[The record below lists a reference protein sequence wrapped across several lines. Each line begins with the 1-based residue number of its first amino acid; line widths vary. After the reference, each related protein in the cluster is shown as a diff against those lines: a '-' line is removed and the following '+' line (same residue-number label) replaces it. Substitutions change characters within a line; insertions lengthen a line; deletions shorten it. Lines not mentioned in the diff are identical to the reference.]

1 MGAVVSSDGEALD
14 LERMA
19 IDAKSKVEKLTFTNS
34 ELVTDFLLKCE
45 KTVPELVT
53 GIDEGLLRFGWIFD
67 CRGID
72 ERKLKMHLRNFL
84 YSVEMMVPPVL
95 DAAKGK
101 YRYIEDWMKDQ
112 AANTEYDEEHEIY
125 FPRDMKYYKPFEE
138 EEEKGKPL
146 NLFESI
152 EKLAFKLSARE
163 IFRDELMTDKG
174 VFPSLVLDLPV
185 AYTSGR
191 KGTVK
196 IVVSESGG
204 GGVLLS
210 RHPADDEHWS
220 FDQPTTSLIRAFFE
234 NIQPH
239 LASAS
244 FTFDMTPESGLMIS
258 GHFQC
263 PSTEGELDALFMTFV
278 GMVGEIEMRLRK
290 AQEGDLGPIQDA
302 NGFIGI
308 TKN

>member
-1 MGAVVSSDGEALD
+1 
-14 LERMA
+14 
-19 IDAKSKVEKLTFTNS
+19 
-34 ELVTDFLLKCE
+34 
-45 KTVPELVT
+45 
-53 GIDEGLLRFGWIFD
+53 
-67 CRGID
+67 
-72 ERKLKMHLRNFL
+72 MHLRNFL

-95 DAAKGK
+95 AAAKGK

-112 AANTEYDEEHEIY
+112 AARTEYDEEHKIY
-125 FPRDMKYYKPFEE
+125 YPRDMKYYKPFEE

-152 EKLAFKLSARE
+152 EKLASKLSARE
-163 IFRDELMTDKG
+163 IFRGELMTDKG
-174 VFPSLVLDLPV
+174 VLPSLILDLPV

-196 IVVSESGG
+196 IAVSESDG

-234 NIQPH
+234 NIQSH
-239 LASAS
+239 LTS
-244 FTFDMTPESGLMIS
+244 FAFDMTPESGLMIS

-278 GMVGEIEMRLRK
+278 RMVGEIEMRLRK
-290 AQEGDLGPIQDA
+290 AREGDLGPIQDA
-302 NGFIGI
+302 NGFIRI
-308 TKN
+308 SKN